1 MKWQVIVTRA
11 HHCNYNPQEI
21 EIRSDQPLDSLYDDQ
36 HLRLRKIK
44 PPVSLFM
51 IVIVLST
58 IVCLNRVDQ
67 LK

>member
-11 HHCNYNPQEI
+11 HHCNYNPQEL
-21 EIRSDQPLDSLYDDQ
+21 EIRSELLDSLYNNQ
-36 HLRLRKIK
+36 NFRLRQIT